1 VVEYTPILFAAENV
15 GQRFPKKL
23 KMIVVRCP

>member
-15 GQRFPKKL
+15 GQRFPK
-23 KMIVVRCP
+23 IVVRCP